1 MILISRLIFHN
12 ICCISK
18 FHLDCWTFLRNK
30 YLRIL
35 SIFFLHFV
43 KNKDFCYFFLWAMHW
58 LFSEIRT
65 RKKIL
70 FIIIIENI
78 KIEKSC
84 NFISIYITITIIII
98 LIELYI
104 DRWVFIAMVLIED
117 VYTAR
122 KLHFSLISSPV
133 LFRNRWWF
141 DLTHRHVLSDD
152 FCWLQYCSKLFI
164 NSIVLP

>member
-1 MILISRLIFHN
+1 MSSIS
-12 ICCISK
+12 S
-18 FHLDCWTFLRNK
+18 K

-35 SIFFLHFV
+35 SIFSLHFV
-43 KNKDFCYFFLWAMHW
+43 KNKDFRYFFLLWAMHW
-58 LFSEIRT
+58 LFPFIRNIYK
-65 RKKIL
+65 KKI
-70 FIIIIENI
+70 IVVIIIENI
-78 KIEKSC
+78 KKSLETIVILSPFVLRY
-84 NFISIYITITIIII
+84 NYYYNINRIISWSMSIHRNG
-98 LIELYI
+98 L
-104 DRWVFIAMVLIED
+104 DRRRIH
-117 VYTAR
+117 AR